1 MKVSIV
7 TPSFNQ
13 ARYLE
18 QTIRSVLGQGVAS
31 LEYFVIDGGSNDGS
45 VAIIQQYAG
54 QLTGWV
60 SENDKGQADA
70 INKGLR
76 QTRGEIV
83 AWLNSDD
90 TYLHGAIARA
100 VEVFQQHP
108 EAGLVYG
115 DVLSVDASG
124 QPFNLQ
130 TFQPYTLADLMAFH
144 IISQPAVF
152 MRRSVLEQAGL
163 LDESYH
169 LLLDHQ
175 LWLRMACL
183 APMVYVH
190 ETWAAARY
198 HAEAKN
204 LARTAEFGREAY
216 RLVEWMQST
225 PAFAEDFK
233 RNEKRIRGGA
243 QRLDAF
249 YLLDGD
255 NYAAALSAYAKAF
268 GNVPRVVLREA
279 HRVIFAILG
288 LLGLGR
294 LRGLYMDLRGRSK
307 SFHHEGHEEHEG
319 KP

>member
-18 QTIRSVLGQGVAS
+18 QTICSVLGQGYAP

-45 VAIIQQYAG
+45 GAIIQQYAG

-76 QTRGEIV
+76 QTGGEIV

-90 TYLHGAIARA
+90 TYMPGAIARA
-100 VEVFQQHP
+100 VETFQQHP

-115 DVLSVDASG
+115 DVLSVDAESR
-124 QPFNLQ
+124 PFNLQ
-130 TFQPYTLADLMAFH
+130 TFQPFTLNDLMAFR

-175 LWLRMACL
+175 LWLRMARL

-204 LARTAEFGREAY
+204 LARTAEFGREAS
-216 RLVEWMQST
+216 RLVDWMQAA
-225 PAFAEDFK
+225 PAFADDFK

-249 YLLDGD
+249 YLLDGG
-255 NYAAALSAYAKAF
+255 NYAAALKTYTKAF
-268 GNVPRVVLREA
+268 TNSPAVVLREI
-279 HRVIFAILG
+279 HRIIFAILG

-294 LRGLYMDLRGRSK
+294 LRNVYMDVRNK
-307 SFHHEGHEEHEG
+307 IFDN
-319 KP
+319 

>member
-1 MKVSIV
+1 M
-7 TPSFNQ
+7 
-13 ARYLE
+13 
-18 QTIRSVLGQGVAS
+18 
-31 LEYFVIDGGSNDGS
+31 
-45 VAIIQQYAG
+45 AIIQQYAG
-54 QLTGWV
+54 QLSGWS
-60 SENDKGQADA
+60 SEKDKGQADA
-70 INKGLR
+70 INKGLQ
-76 QTRGEIV
+76 QTDGEIV

-90 TYLHGAIARA
+90 YYLPGAIARA
-100 VEVFQQHP
+100 VEVFKQHP

-124 QPFNLQ
+124 NPFNLQ
-130 TFQPYTLADLMAFH
+130 TFQPYTLMDLMAFH

-175 LWLRMACL
+175 LWLRMARL
-183 APMVYVH
+183 APMVYVN

-204 LARTAEFGREAY
+204 LARTAEFGCEAY
-216 RLVEWMQST
+216 RIVDWLQAT
-225 PAFAEDFK
+225 PAFAEDFI
-233 RNEKRIRGGA
+233 RHEKRIRGGA

-249 YLLDGD
+249 YLLDGG
-255 NYAAALSAYAKAF
+255 NYAAALKAYAKAF
-268 GNVPRVVLREA
+268 TNAPGIVLREA

-294 LRGLYMDLRGRSK
+294 LRSVYMALRGRLGSIAK
-307 SFHHEGHEEHEG
+307 NQNLFTTNDT
-319 KP
+319 KDTK

>member
-1 MKVSIV
+1 MKISIV
-7 TPSFNQ
+7 TPSYQQ

-18 QTIRSVLGQGVAS
+18 QTICSVLQQGHVA
-31 LEYFVIDGGSNDGS
+31 LEYFVIDGGSSDGS
-45 VAIIQQYAG
+45 VDIIQRYAG

-60 SENDKGQADA
+60 SEKDKGQADA

-76 QTRGEIV
+76 QAGGEIV
-83 AWLNSDD
+83 AWINSDD
-90 TYLHGAIARA
+90 YYLPNAFAR
-100 VEVFQQHP
+100 VLEVFQQHP

-115 DVLSVDASG
+115 DVLSVDGSG
-124 QPFNLQ
+124 NAFNLQ
-130 TFQPYTLADLMAFH
+130 TFKAYNLNDLMAFR

-175 LWLRMACL
+175 LWLRMARL
-183 APMVYVH
+183 APMVYLP
-190 ETWAAARY
+190 ETLAAARY

-204 LARTAEFGREAY
+204 LARTADFGHEAY
-216 RLVEWMQST
+216 RIVDWMRT
-225 PAFAEDFK
+225 APTFAADFA

-249 YLLDGD
+249 YQLDGG
-255 NYAAALSAYAKAF
+255 NYGGALKTYMKAF
-268 GNVPRVVLREA
+268 FNSPLVVLREA

-294 LRGLYMDLRGRSK
+294 LRRVYMNLRNKAFESR
-307 SFHHEGHEEHEG
+307 E
-319 KP
+319 